1 MCWIPAEGWF
11 IPMTMKRADRVSDL
25 IKAELSDILLREV
38 RDPRIGSITITDVKL
53 TDDLK
58 SAKIYFVRM
67 GDDSRRSEAEEG
79 LQKAAGFLRRELGRR
94 IQLRFVPSISF
105 IYDRSF
111 EYGDRI
117 DKLLSDVRRE
127 DSE

>member
-1 MCWIPAEGWF
+1 
-11 IPMTMKRADRVSDL
+11 MTMKRADRVSDL